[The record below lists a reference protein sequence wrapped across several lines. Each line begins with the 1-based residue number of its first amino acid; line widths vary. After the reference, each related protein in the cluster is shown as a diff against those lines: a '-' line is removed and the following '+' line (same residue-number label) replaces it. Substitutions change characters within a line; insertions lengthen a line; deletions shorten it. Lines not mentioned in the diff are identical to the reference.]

1 MISRVYGSAQ
11 QRMAYRKESSDK
23 QTNLGSGLTV
33 DAPFRG
39 TGLFSSHIDEELE
52 ISGPDDEE
60 LIWPSMD
67 TTDVENGEDNV

>member
-33 DAPFRG
+33 DAPFCG
-39 TGLFSSHIDEELE
+39 IGYFSLHIGDGAELLTANNRQLRWQ
-52 ISGPDDEE
+52 STRNSPLVD
-60 LIWPSMD
+60 
-67 TTDVENGEDNV
+67 